1 MIHSMDGRP
10 SDMPPGED
18 YEQFRQTVWAKMPM
32 RKWLVGR
39 EKVLDCVAVVVQ
51 EWPDD
56 GFALADSGHAQ
67 EAAVVKSLMADVK
80 RHLHL
85 AYGEKEFGF
94 IWTII
99 LQAVLYEIIVMIL
112 DWWRQKKANRM
123 ALLSWQ
129 KHWRSRGG

>member
-1 MIHSMDGRP
+1 MIHLMDGRP
-10 SDMPPGED
+10 SDMPPDED
-18 YEQFRQTVWAKMPM
+18 YEQFRQSVWAKLPM

-39 EKVLDCVAVVVQ
+39 EKVLDCVAIVVQ

-56 GFALADSGHAQ
+56 SFALADSGHAQ
-67 EAAVVKSLMADVK
+67 EAAVVKSLMADAK

-85 AYGEKEFGF
+85 AYGEQQFGF

-99 LQAVLYEIIVMIL
+99 LQAVLYEVIVMIL
-112 DWWRQKKANRM
+112 EWWRQKKANRM

-129 KHWRSRGG
+129 KHWRSGG

>member
-1 MIHSMDGRP
+1 
-10 SDMPPGED
+10 MPPGDE
-18 YEQFRQTVWAKMPM
+18 YEQFRQAVWAKMPM

-39 EKVLDCVAVVVQ
+39 EKVHDCIAVVVQ
-51 EWPDD
+51 EWPDE

-67 EAAVVKSLMADVK
+67 EAAVVKSLMADAK

-112 DWWRQKKANRM
+112 EWWRQKKSNRM
-123 ALLSWQ
+123 WLLRWQ
-129 KHWRSRGG
+129 KHWRSRAN